1 MQWKSF
7 DSEGAAESASAAERQ
22 SQSVDEGLLS
32 RQSVSVDGG
41 IISVLK
47 SPSVDSVADRQTK
60 NISFS
65 RDSVAVLDEDENES
79 DEDDEDDDEH
89 DDDDGDE
96 DEEITL
102 RFTESGPLGF
112 TLTQEDDGPIEV
124 QRIRCE
130 VGSPI

>member
-1 MQWKSF
+1 
-7 DSEGAAESASAAERQ
+7 
-22 SQSVDEGLLS
+22 
-32 RQSVSVDGG
+32 VDGG

-47 SPSVDSVADRQTK
+47 SPSVDADRQTK
-60 NISFS
+60 TISFS
-65 RDSVAVLDEDENES
+65 RDSVAVLDEDANES
-79 DEDDEDDDEH
+79 DEDDDDDEDDEDDD
-89 DDDDGDE
+89 DDDDE
-96 DEEITL
+96 EEEITL